1 MTTKAAEL
9 AQILGTVDTIESD
22 INTIESDINT
32 INTVSL
38 PAKVDETHTG
48 DVNITGELTA
58 DVYNENAE
66 AVTSST
72 GTATFDLSTGTVF
85 TITLTEATTFA
96 FTNPPA
102 SGDAVGFTIE
112 ITQDGTTAYEITY
125 PASVT
130 FAGGTAPDTP
140 ATSEV
145 DIVTLFT
152 SDGGTT
158 YYAFLAGD
166 AMAVPA

>member
-9 AQILGTVDTIESD
+9 AQVLGTVTSIESD
-22 INTIESDINT
+22 VDTLQSDVTT

-38 PAKVDETHTG
+38 PSKVDETHTG
-48 DVNITGELTA
+48 DVDITGELSA

-66 AVTSST
+66 AVTSSA
-72 GTATFDLSTGTVF
+72 GTATFDLSTGNLF
-85 TITLTEATTFA
+85 TITLSENTTLA

-102 SGDAVGFTIE
+102 SGDAVGFTIT
-112 ITQDGTTAYEITY
+112 ITQDGSTAYTITY
-125 PASVT
+125 PSSVT

-145 DIVTLFT
+145 DVVTLFT

-158 YYAFLAGD
+158 YFGFLAGD